1 MRNST
6 KKQRK
11 NNVNQR
17 FHKIQKDLTSRAFKI
32 TPPRN
37 PPANLNSG
45 DVWHSRRIA
54 LTSLADS
61 GGQANLTAGQILV
74 NMSGNAGNLPIR
86 IVKIMAYAIAGTAG
100 TYPPTFLQVN
110 FINEEFQQTLPA
122 GSVLVRDSIFD
133 AGGQGAGP
141 PAVGLYI
148 PDSQR
153 ITRPDWGT
161 ASTTILASALSLPS
175 GARVLWYVTLEFK
188 F

>member
-1 MRNST
+1 MRNHI

-17 FHKIQKDLTSRAFKI
+17 FHKIQKDLASRAFKI
-32 TPPRN
+32 TPPRD

-45 DVWHSRRIA
+45 DVWHCRRVA
-54 LTSLADS
+54 LTSLAS
-61 GGQANLTAGQILV
+61 SSGQADLTAGQMLI
-74 NMSGNAGNLPIR
+74 NMSGNAGNLPVR

-110 FINEEFQQTLPA
+110 FINEEFQQTLPSS
-122 GSVLVRDSIFD
+122 SVVTRDSIFD
-133 AGGQGAGP
+133 AGGQGSGP
-141 PAVGLYI
+141 PRVGLYI

-153 ITRPDWGT
+153 LTRPDWGT
-161 ASTTILASALSLPS
+161 GSTTIIASALSLPS